1 MKVGLISSGI
11 RAETGSGPVVA
22 TLARGGSGFT
32 ASRLE
37 PSVGD
42 ITVYLPDG
50 LAVTIRADVDVARGV
65 GINSDFP
72 ELKIARSSDL
82 GPRGFYAEGNLNGG
96 GPLLHVA
103 PSTCNTVFKR
113 RSKE

>member
-11 RAETGSGPVVA
+11 RAETGSGPIVA

-37 PSVGD
+37 TSVGD

-50 LAVTIRADVDVARGV
+50 LAVTIRADVDVARGG
-65 GINSDFP
+65 GINSDFLQ
-72 ELKIARSSDL
+72 LKSARSSDL
-82 GPRGFYAEGNLNGG
+82 GTRAFSAESNLNGG
-96 GPLLHVA
+96 WQPL
-103 PSTCNTVFKR
+103 R
-113 RSKE
+113 

>member
-11 RAETGSGPVVA
+11 RAETGSGPIVA

-37 PSVGD
+37 TSVGD
-42 ITVYLPDG
+42 ITGYLPDG

-82 GPRGFYAEGNLNGG
+82 APRGFYPEGNLNGG
-96 GPLLHVA
+96 GPLLDLHTS
-103 PSTCNTVFKR
+103 PGHIEFKPTGT
-113 RSKE
+113 